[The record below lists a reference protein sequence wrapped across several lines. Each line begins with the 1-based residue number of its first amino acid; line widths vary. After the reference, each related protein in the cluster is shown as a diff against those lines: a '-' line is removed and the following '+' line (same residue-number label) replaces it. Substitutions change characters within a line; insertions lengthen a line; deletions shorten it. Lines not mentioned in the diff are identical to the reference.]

1 MNSKGIYT
9 ALYQVPDLNA
19 AKDWYSRAFATQ
31 PYFDEPF
38 YVGFDIGGCE
48 LGLLPEEGDARAGEG
63 GVVAYWGVDDAD
75 AGVAHLLDTGAGR
88 HSDVQE
94 VGGGIR
100 VAAVKDP
107 FGNVIGV
114 IENPNFGRK
123 SG

>member
-1 MNSKGIYT
+1 
-9 ALYQVPDLNA
+9 
-19 AKDWYSRAFATQ
+19 
-31 PYFDEPF
+31 
-38 YVGFDIGGCE
+38 
-48 LGLLPEEGDARAGEG
+48 
-63 GVVAYWGVDDAD
+63 VVAYWGVDDAD

-88 HSDVQE
+88 HADVQE